1 MPRVNGTNNRQTSF
15 LRAFRTHPGGPPP
28 SLWPSP
34 SILRRWLRRP
44 AFKRA
49 LDSLLQ
55 TLRFQSDFQLAALS
69 AQATSAYATP
79 SPTNGRARFS
89 ERNDDASQDSA
100 LTTQDFSKLLR
111 LAHLRQRFTTEKD
124 NTIDHN
130 PPPVDDDGKPKNN
143 LELAQDAFNKLNPNH
158 RRLFLNQ
165 LADEDKTHIATC
177 LPNPLFFKI
186 AWSRG
191 CAKPLET
198 LPDFPAPTQ
207 PDLFYYRLL
216 LNTQAILHFM
226 DLYDKANAGKDHR
239 FNPILNACRH
249 LVPSNHPANTNLPKL
264 AHNPT

>member
-15 LRAFRTHPGGPPP
+15 LRAFQTHPGGPPR

-69 AQATSAYATP
+69 AKATSAYATP
-79 SPTNGRARFS
+79 
-89 ERNDDASQDSA
+89 ASTDNAPQDSG

-124 NTIDHN
+124 NSTDPHQS
-130 PPPVDDDGKPKNN
+130 PVDDDGQPKSN
-143 LELAQDAFNKLNPNH
+143 LELAQEAFNKLNPHH

-165 LADEDKTHIATC
+165 LADEDKSHIATC
-177 LPNPLFFKI
+177 LPDTLFYKI

-191 CAKPLET
+191 CAKPLES
-198 LPDFPAPTQ
+198 LPDFPAPKE

-216 LNTQAILHFM
+216 FNTQALLHFM

-239 FNPILNACRH
+239 FSPILCGCRH
-249 LVPSNHPANTNLPKL
+249 LIPSSHPANTNLPKL
-264 AHNPT
+264 AHNPANHT